1 MLRARYFGKVFVVD
15 CVVYLYGGCSNMGYT
30 LFGGFEFY
38 FELKFKYRVEADR
51 PLKFIEKDPDRQLNR
66 LPQQN
71 S

>member
-38 FELKFKYRVEADR
+38 FELKFKVIT
-51 PLKFIEKDPDRQLNR
+51 LFH
-66 LPQQN
+66 
-71 S
+71 